1 MIIEEVDKVTGA
13 IRFKKDKESRDLEY
27 ALKEIESLKKRV
39 VKLETH
45 VRELEEKGEE

>member
-27 ALKEIESLKKRV
+27 ALKEIESLKKSIR
-39 VKLETH
+39 KLESR
-45 VRELEEKGEE
+45 VKELEKKGEA